1 MHHHCKHSGQ
11 GCGVSS
17 RPALASMI
25 VISPSAIALDTGDAD
40 EFTFST
46 AGDFVRFRRLC
57 SRKQGKI
64 AVAS

>member
-11 GCGVSS
+11 GCGVSR

-46 AGDFVRFRRLC
+46 AGDLARFRGLGSC
-57 SRKQGKI
+57 KQGKI
-64 AVAS
+64 SVAS

>member
-11 GCGVSS
+11 GCGVSR
-17 RPALASMI
+17 RPALASMM
-25 VISPSAIALDTGDAD
+25 VVRLSLVVLDTGDAD

-46 AGDFVRFRRLC
+46 AGDLVRFRGLC
-57 SRKQGKI
+57 SCKQGKI